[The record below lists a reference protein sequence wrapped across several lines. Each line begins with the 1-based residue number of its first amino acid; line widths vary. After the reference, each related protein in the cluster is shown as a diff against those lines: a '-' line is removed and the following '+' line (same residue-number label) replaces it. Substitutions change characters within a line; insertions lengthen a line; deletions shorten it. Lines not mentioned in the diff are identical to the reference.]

1 MTNTDSNYANLVTK
15 LLNKNKQQLIYPF
28 ESSNNGSS
36 SSSNNNNNNNNNT
49 VLKTRNNSTKTTKTP
64 VLKDL
69 KGKYK

>member
-36 SSSNNNNNNNNNT
+36 SSSNNINNNNNT

>member
-36 SSSNNNNNNNNNT
+36 SSNNNNT

>member
-36 SSSNNNNNNNNNT
+36 SSNNNNNT
-49 VLKTRNNSTKTTKTP
+49 VLKTHNNSTKTTKTP

>member
-36 SSSNNNNNNNNNT
+36 SSSNNNNNNNNT

>member
-36 SSSNNNNNNNNNT
+36 SSNNNNNNNNNT

-64 VLKDL
+64 VFKDL

>member
-36 SSSNNNNNNNNNT
+36 SSSNNNNNNNT